1 MFDGMQG
8 TARQG
13 GSEQCCSDV
22 VWTARKHHGMQG
34 CLMECKGP
42 HGKVGRSNAAVM
54 WYGRLGSIMDARVF
68 DGMQGLHGK
77 MGRSNASVMWY
88 GRQGSIMECKGV

>member
-34 CLMECKGP
+34 CLMERK
-42 HGKVGRSNAAVM
+42 
-54 WYGRLGSIMDARVF
+54 DT
-68 DGMQGLHGK
+68 
-77 MGRSNASVMWY
+77 
-88 GRQGSIMECKGV
+88 